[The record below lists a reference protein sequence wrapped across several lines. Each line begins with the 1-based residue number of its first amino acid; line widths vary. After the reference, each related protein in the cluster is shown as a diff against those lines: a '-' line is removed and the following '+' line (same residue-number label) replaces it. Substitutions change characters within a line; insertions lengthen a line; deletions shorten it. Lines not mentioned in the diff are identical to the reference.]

1 MFQSS
6 LRAPAFRA
14 TASESFMPFPTMSG
28 ACDVCHV
35 GRNPVDLD

>member
-14 TASESFMPFPTMSG
+14 TASVNFMSFPSMSG
-28 ACDVCHV
+28 ACNVCHV
-35 GRNPVDLD
+35 GSNPVDLD